1 MQTVNDHFVFKVSSR
16 NHKKK
21 NLNNEDEQDD
31 LNDFILDCDYVTY
44 QSKRQRSQGL
54 IDYESDDQQELLKS
68 LQEETKEQ
76 QNSASTKVETNQST
90 PLDLEVDT
98 NVEDP

>member
-1 MQTVNDHFVFKVSSR
+1 MTNKDGALIQQITCDKSWPYCIYDFTAMQTVNDNFVFKVSSR

-44 QSKRQRSQGL
+44 QSKRQKSQGL
-54 IDYESDDQQELLKS
+54 IDYESD
-68 LQEETKEQ
+68 
-76 QNSASTKVETNQST
+76 NQ
-90 PLDLEVDT
+90 
-98 NVEDP
+98 